1 MAATTAS
8 TARVIAGISRATAPA
23 TWRSSALTISRMR
36 AVGSA
41 SMPSEAGLTCSV
53 RRFSSICAGVF
64 SGNAGL
70 PHHGAGCFETQPRAL
85 FGRHVLE
92 AAAEDLHA
100 EGVLV
105 ADFVERHQECVQV
118 DDALAGHEPLVVA
131 DLIGRQFGRVAE
143 VHVDDAVLA
152 GFDDVGGGRAGVVPV
167 PHV

>member
-8 TARVIAGISRATAPA
+8 TARVMAGISRATAPA
-23 TWRSSALTISRMR
+23 TRRSSALTISRMR

-53 RRFSSICAGVF
+53 SRFSS
-64 SGNAGL
+64 NAGL
-70 PHHGAGCFETQPRAL
+70 PHHGAGCFETQARAL

-105 ADFVERHQECVQV
+105 TDFVERHQECVQV
-118 DDALAGHEPLVVA
+118 DDAFAGHEALVVA
-131 DLIGRQFGRVAE
+131 DLIGRLVGRVAE
-143 VHVDDAVLA
+143 ALADDASR
-152 GFDDVGGGRAGVVPV
+152 D
-167 PHV
+167 